1 MKRRKFLSGL
11 TTLGLAGVLPQGARG
26 RDANA
31 ALTGLNVSV
40 VYDLGGKLDKSFN
53 QSGFGGVLEARR
65 RLGARVTEFEVT
77 THGDQPDVLR
87 RAARAATDVIVIGA
101 GAREAVADIAAALPR
116 VRFTLLDADVSAPNV
131 SSILFADHEAA
142 FLAGL
147 LAGKVSRT
155 GVVGFIGGAPVPP
168 VLRFLSGF
176 RQGMGFG
183 RAGGQLVETMLGD
196 FPGVWVIRSGRFWW
210 PGA

>member
-87 RAARAATDVIVIGA
+87 RAARAATDVIVI
-101 GAREAVADIAAALPR
+101 ALAR
-116 VRFTLLDADVSAPNV
+116 VRPSP
-131 SSILFADHEAA
+131 ILPPLCRACDS
-142 FLAGL
+142 LCWTPM
-147 LAGKVSRT
+147 SRHPM
-155 GVVGFIGGAPVPP
+155 FPP
-168 VLRFLSGF
+168 SCSPITKPRSW
-176 RQGMGFG
+176 RDCWQG
-183 RAGGQLVETMLGD
+183 R
-196 FPGVWVIRSGRFWW
+196 
-210 PGA
+210 